1 MESKGRV
8 CVTGASGFLASWLI
22 KRLLQS
28 DYEVVGTVRDPA
40 NEKKLA
46 HLWKLD
52 GAKERLKL
60 MRAELTEEG
69 SFDEAVAGCVGVF
82 HTASPV
88 FGTVSDPMVNMVE
101 PAVTGTLNVLRS
113 CKRNPSLRRV
123 VLTSSSSAVRARVD
137 FDPNVPLDESSW
149 SSVDL
154 CQRFQIWYA
163 LSKTL
168 AERAAWEFCSQNG
181 IDLVTVLPSF
191 VVGPS
196 LPPELC
202 STASD
207 ILGLLKGETHRFEW
221 HGRMGYVHI
230 DDVALCHILVFEQDD
245 ARGRFLCSSDVL
257 DNDALVALLSN
268 WYPNLPI
275 PKSFKQMERPYYQ
288 FNTNK
293 ITNLGLK
300 FKSVRQMFDDC
311 IASFVEQGYL
321 KGLCPWGDSN
331 PRTFGSRWPDI
342 AHAVR
347 VVSRFMS
354 NSVRQHWEVVK
365 WIFRYLKGSS
375 SLSFVF
381 ESQSWVCRDMSMQII
396 VVTLTAERA
405 HLDIFTHME
414 SVIHIARNPVYHAR
428 TKHIQLRYHFIRST
442 LEDRVLVLEKFLGS
456 RNSTDMLTKVVLNE
470 KLKLCAASNGLLG

>member
-168 AERAAWEFCSQNG
+168 AEKAAWEFCSQNG

-257 DNDALVALLSN
+257 GNDALVALLSK

-293 ITNLGLK
+293 IRNLGLK
-300 FKSVRQMFDDC
+300 FKSVSQMFDDC

-321 KGLCPWGDSN
+321 KVSERQLKFIICFRKSELGLQGYVDANNGGDID
-331 PRTFGSRWPDI
+331 SRKSTSGYI
-342 AHAVR
+342 YTYGAR
-347 VVSRFMS
+347 VPSILRG
-354 NSVRQHWEVVK
+354 
-365 WIFRYLKGSS
+365 IP
-375 SLSFVF
+375 
-381 ESQSWVCRDMSMQII
+381 
-396 VVTLTAERA
+396 
-405 HLDIFTHME
+405 FTMLGQ
-414 SVIHIARNPVYHAR
+414 
-428 TKHIQLRYHFIRST
+428 HIQLRYHFIRSAM
-442 LEDRVLVLEKFLGS
+442 EDGVLVLENILES
-456 RNSTDMLTKVVLNE
+456 RNPTDMLTKVVPNE
-470 KLKLCAASNGLLG
+470 KLKLCAASVGLLG

>member
-88 FGTVSDPMVNMVE
+88 FGNVSDPMVNMVE

-181 IDLVTVLPSF
+181 IDLVTVLPSL

-196 LPPELC
+196 LPPELS

-230 DDVALCHILVFEQDD
+230 DDVALCHILIFEQDD

-293 ITNLGLK
+293 IRNLGLK

-321 KGLCPWGDSN
+321 KKIVALSGCE
-331 PRTFGSRWPDI
+331 
-342 AHAVR
+342 AEYVAVTEAAKE
-347 VVSRFMS
+347 VMCLQYFLQEL
-354 NSVRQHWEVVK
+354 NQDHKESVLHCD
-365 WIFRYLKGSS
+365 
-375 SLSFVF
+375 
-381 ESQSWVCRDMSMQII
+381 SQSAIHLMRD
-396 VVTLTAERA
+396 
-405 HLDIFTHME
+405 
-414 SVIHIARNPVYHAR
+414 PVYHAR
-428 TKHIQLRYHFIRST
+428 TKHIQLRYHFIRSA
-442 LEDRVLVLEKFLGS
+442 LEDGVLVLENILES
-456 RNSTDMLTKVVLNE
+456 RNPADMLTRVVPNE
-470 KLKLCAASNGLLG
+470 KLKLCASSVGLLG